1 MNLKEKVYG
10 FKIQSEWGF
19 TIPEILE
26 LVNELEKELTQ
37 EVIEEKLEG
46 LSFSNIN
53 EQETFT
59 YSDVYSLFKNL

>member
-10 FKIQSEWGF
+10 FKTQSEWGF
-19 TIPEILE
+19 TIPEIIE
-26 LVNELEKELTQ
+26 LANELEKELTQ

-46 LSFSNIN
+46 LSFVNIN

>member
-10 FKIQSEWGF
+10 FKTQSEWGF
-19 TIPEILE
+19 TIPEILD
-26 LVNELEKELTQ
+26 LANELEKELTQ
-37 EVIEEKLEG
+37 EVIEEKLGG

-59 YSDVYSLFKNL
+59 YSDVYSLLKNL